1 MDSKTP
7 RGGRQRV
14 ARRVQDAQS
23 WEGSGATGRA
33 QDRLGG
39 KAGTGHGRTA
49 LEGISE
55 MTSSQEAR

>member
-1 MDSKTP
+1 M
-7 RGGRQRV
+7 

-33 QDRLGG
+33 QNRLGG